1 MTLQLSVSIGWQF
14 RRHRHSCLRHWT
26 PLMRVACHAAPC
38 HLQLLV
44 RACHCPSL
52 TCVLLI
58 AVLPCELKQEAGQA
72 ARILGSQSAQKQCLQ
87 LQPDL
92 TPSQLQL

>member
-1 MTLQLSVSIGWQF
+1 MSIGWQF
-14 RRHRHSCLRHWT
+14 PDTGTLVFGIGIPR
-26 PLMRVACHAAPC
+26 MRVVCHAAPC

-92 TPSQLQL
+92 TSSQLQL